1 MFKAA
6 AAGPIYTIGH
16 STRTIEA
23 FVQLLRTGGVRRV
36 IDVRSIP
43 RSRTNPQYNLDVLG
57 EVLAAWQID
66 YSLIPE
72 LGGRRGLQKTV
83 APEVNGFWKNQ
94 SFHNYADYA
103 MSGEFH
109 TGLEQLL
116 SSSREVPC
124 AIMCAEAVWW
134 RCHRRIIA
142 DYLLNEGRPVL
153 HLMDKDRIDPAR
165 LTPAARSDHGVL
177 AYPQGTNDTGG
188 AGADAAKADPS
199 GRPLRKRATAPK

>member
-1 MFKAA
+1 MFKAPE
-6 AAGPIYTIGH
+6 AGQIYTIGH
-16 STRTIEA
+16 STRTIDA
-23 FVQLLRTGGVRRV
+23 FVELLQAGGVRRV

-43 RSRTNPQYNLDVLG
+43 RARTNPQYNLDVLG
-57 EVLAAWQID
+57 EVLGGWQIG

-72 LGGRRGLQKTV
+72 LGGRRGLQRTV
-83 APEVNGFWKNQ
+83 GPEVNGFWKNQ

-116 SSSREVPC
+116 DSSREMPC

-142 DYLLNEGRPVL
+142 DYLLIEGRPVQ
-153 HLMDKDRIDPAR
+153 HLMGKDRIDPAR
-165 LTPAARSDHGVL
+165 LTPAARPDHGVL
-177 AYPQGTNDTGG
+177 AYPRADNEMGGTGLGT
-188 AGADAAKADPS
+188 
-199 GRPLRKRATAPK
+199 

>member
-1 MFKAA
+1 MSKAA
-6 AAGPIYTIGH
+6 GTGSIYTIGH

-23 FVQLLRTGGVRRV
+23 FVELLRTGGVRRV

-43 RSRTNPQYNLDVLG
+43 RSRTNPQYNVDVLG
-57 EVLAAWQID
+57 EVLAAWQIG

-103 MSGEFH
+103 MSGEFR
-109 TGLEQLL
+109 TGLERLL
-116 SSSREVPC
+116 ASSAEMPC

-142 DYLLNEGRPVL
+142 DYLLNEGRRVL
-153 HLMDKDRIDPAR
+153 HLMGKDRIEPAT
-165 LTPAARSDHGVL
+165 LTPAARSDHRVL
-177 AYPQGTNDTGG
+177 VYPQGNSDTGG
-188 AGADAAKADPS
+188 TRSDVAKTDAA
-199 GRPLRKRATAPK
+199 GRHLIKGATAAK